1 MKRLS
6 LSLKTMAIS
15 SIILA
20 GSALAASTPMDE
32 FYANPANQAAY
43 KKAISEGHVV
53 KGRLFFVK
61 TCQDAKAKGQ
71 AATLNCECVK
81 TQIAKVSD
89 EEFFFET
96 VQAFQEF
103 QARAKLQGDAQKLN
117 ALKAKQAERVSLN
130 QTLEQ
135 SCG

>member
-1 MKRLS
+1 MLTLKRLS

-15 SIILA
+15 SVLLA
-20 GSALAASTPMDE
+20 GSALAATTPMDE

-81 TQIAKVSD
+81 THIAKVSD
-89 EEFFFET
+89 EFP
-96 VQAFQEF
+96 
-103 QARAKLQGDAQKLN
+103 RYL
-117 ALKAKQAERVSLN
+117 
-130 QTLEQ
+130 
-135 SCG
+135 